1 MTGVS
6 VVYVVSIRTTQ
17 MERLN
22 VMQQLD
28 RFPTATI
35 MWGSLNHDAELTE
48 VGLRSAGHGGCWAS
62 QPDTSSGT
70 AATAAVARLVIQGP
84 DLQNILRQS
93 YDNAKVSIDLR

>member
-35 MWGSLNHDAELTE
+35 MWGSLNHDSELTE
-48 VGLRSAGHGGCWAS
+48 VGRRDMVDVGPANR
-62 QPDTSSGT
+62 TR
-70 AATAAVARLVIQGP
+70 VQGRRP
-84 DLQNILRQS
+84 LPPSLDL
-93 YDNAKVSIDLR
+93 